1 MTNQIKIGLGV
12 FFLLAVLLILSNLNQ
27 QKNKSSYDNI
37 FQEDVSN
44 IAKIIIQSGDDA
56 IEIARLD
63 TSWKISGHDTL
74 IVKDR
79 SISNFIDEV
88 LTVKRGTVVT
98 KNPKKL

>member
-44 IAKIIIQSGDDA
+44 IEKIIEILKNKGVNDGDVLLNFA
-56 IEIARLD
+56 GA
-63 TSWKISGHDTL
+63 
-74 IVKDR
+74 VKQR
-79 SISNFIDEV
+79 KFSISDYVYIN
-88 LTVKRGTVVT
+88 
-98 KNPKKL
+98 N